1 MLMVNYQISGVQKS
15 RSLARCRDARD
26 NRARK
31 YQPAS
36 GGVHGP
42 IPERVAVMAIVAT
55 MDILGLNIKDLTM
68 KVMTARDAKNHFGE
82 FLDAARREPVIVTK
96 NDRPVGIMISIED
109 AADTLLP
116 EMLLDKEPGYDG
128 WLFEKV
134 TSTIRRVDSG
144 ETALLEHDEAME
156 KLRKRLA
163 ERFGARTA

>member
-1 MLMVNYQISGVQKS
+1 
-15 RSLARCRDARD
+15 
-26 NRARK
+26 
-31 YQPAS
+31 
-36 GGVHGP
+36 
-42 IPERVAVMAIVAT
+42 
-55 MDILGLNIKDLTM
+55 M

-82 FLDAARREPVIVTK
+82 FLDSARREPVIVTK

-134 TSTIRRVDSG
+134 TGTIRRVDSG
-144 ETALLEHDEAME
+144 ETELLEHDEAME

-163 ERFGARTA
+163 ERVGARTV